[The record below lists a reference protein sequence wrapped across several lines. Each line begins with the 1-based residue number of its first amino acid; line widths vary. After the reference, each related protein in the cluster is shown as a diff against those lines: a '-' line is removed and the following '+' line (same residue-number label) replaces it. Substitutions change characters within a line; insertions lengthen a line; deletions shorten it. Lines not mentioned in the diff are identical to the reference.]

1 MPGSRGLTAI
11 RWPCAA
17 GGVALFLVTSPA
29 CRAHRTAP
37 LGAIPV
43 PSSFTRPCQPN
54 HPPTQPI
61 ATAKLPM
68 ATIATGQPHGVYRCH
83 AIPSTPPEERE
94 KVPVLLQQARLTS
107 KCHRWQAVRPA
118 QRRVRLSEAAPI
130 GPIIG
135 HSDRAASEQKLSS
148 HHTTSSQPLASID
161 ATLHETP
168 AIQKNYRRHAH
179 ARGTSRHNRP

>member
-1 MPGSRGLTAI
+1 MCTSCT
-11 RWPCAA
+11 
-17 GGVALFLVTSPA
+17 TSPQA
-29 CRAHRTAP
+29 ISGADCAGRPNVAHQIEPLRRSRPWSKRSDPRLRLGSLLFDRGRLLLEAP
-37 LGAIPV
+37 
-43 PSSFTRPCQPN
+43 RP
-54 HPPTQPI
+54 
-61 ATAKLPM
+61 
-68 ATIATGQPHGVYRCH
+68 R
-83 AIPSTPPEERE
+83 RE
-94 KVPVLLQQARLTS
+94 AKVPVLLQQARLTS

-168 AIQKNYRRHAH
+168 AIQKKLPTTRTRTWNFAAQSPMICGRSRDTWPRARR
-179 ARGTSRHNRP
+179 RK